1 MLRSSRISERLKAQS
16 QLLVILA
23 FIGSLASA
31 NRAFGLGGTLNS
43 PSISVSAASGRNG
56 ADWLAVLSNKKY
68 KFVVGD
74 FINWNTNL
82 YYSGD
87 TASLNSFLK
96 DLAAVDGTLIQ
107 ITFSKESMTAASAF
121 GGDGAPSG
129 PCQWKIFHSGFGL
142 EVFDVTI
149 FLGDGKIDISQLN
162 LPAIQNTNIKTDP
175 KSAPAAKKP

>member
-1 MLRSSRISERLKAQS
+1 MLCSSRISEGLKAHPR
-16 QLLVILA
+16 LLVILA

-43 PSISVSAASGRNG
+43 PSISVPAGRTG

-96 DLAAVDGTLIQ
+96 DLAAVDGTVIQ
-107 ITFSKESMTAASAF
+107 VAFSKESKTAASAF

-129 PCQWKIFHSGFGL
+129 PCQWKIFHSGSAP
-142 EVFDVTI
+142 EAFDVTI

-162 LPAIQNTNIKTDP
+162 LPAIQNTSTKADS